1 MTAAAIERAATT
13 SANTHADEVLPTE
26 ISRPYRP
33 AIIKET
39 RICEAR
45 NVSRNIAATIPPG
58 GEVRWEVDFWT
69 IVVLGWW
76 LSKTLAKQSG
86 CEKLV

>member
-1 MTAAAIERAATT
+1 
-13 SANTHADEVLPTE
+13 
-26 ISRPYRP
+26 
-33 AIIKET
+33 
-39 RICEAR
+39 
-45 NVSRNIAATIPPG
+45 VSRNIAATIPPG